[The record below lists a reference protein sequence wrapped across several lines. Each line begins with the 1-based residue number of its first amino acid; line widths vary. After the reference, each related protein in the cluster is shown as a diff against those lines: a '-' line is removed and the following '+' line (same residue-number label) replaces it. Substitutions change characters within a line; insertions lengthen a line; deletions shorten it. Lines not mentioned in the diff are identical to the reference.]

1 VIVNAGKAKIDGAEL
16 ALHYR
21 PTRQWTLDAS
31 YSHLDGKLTEDA
43 PGLGHS
49 GAPLPNSPK
58 DSFMAGANYGFEAAG
73 YRFQAGGDVRY
84 VGSRNAG
91 FEGSSTLPNYKLP
104 DYTTVNLH
112 ATADFRVAQVTL
124 FVRNVADKHG
134 QLGAGTNFI
143 PLGGYAQ
150 VTPLEPR
157 TVGLSVSGTF

>member
-1 VIVNAGKAKIDGAEL
+1 
-16 ALHYR
+16 
-21 PTRQWTLDAS
+21 
-31 YSHLDGKLTEDA
+31 KLTEDA

-58 DSFMAGANYGFEAAG
+58 DSFTGGATYRFVAAG
-73 YRFQAGGDVRY
+73 YRFQAGGDRRY

-112 ATADFRVAQVTL
+112 ATADFRLAQVTL

-157 TVGLSVSGTF
+157 TIGISVSGTF

>member
-1 VIVNAGKAKIDGAEL
+1 MIVNAGKAKTDGAEL
-16 ALHYR
+16 AMHYR
-21 PTRQWTLDAS
+21 PVRQLTLDLS

-43 PGLGHS
+43 TGLGKS

-58 DSFMAGANYGFEAAG
+58 DSFGAGANYNFEG
-73 YRFQAGGDVRY
+73 GGHQFQLGGDLRY

-91 FEGSSTLPNYKLP
+91 FEGSGTLPNYKLP

-112 ATADFRVAQVTL
+112 ATADFRAAQVTL

-157 TVGLSVSGTF
+157 TIGLSVSGTF